1 MIKLTSKPD
10 SAHSGIIRD
19 EILKRE
25 AASKDHVDQVW
36 CFGHLFIKY
45 LHYEAIQGQ
54 NNYKI

>member
-25 AASKDHVDQVW
+25 AASKDHVDQV
-36 CFGHLFIKY
+36 
-45 LHYEAIQGQ
+45 
-54 NNYKI
+54 